1 MAFPIL
7 GHHNKSLANEADLL
21 MEGADSRSDSEHVI
35 DISSCGTASSSNSSH
50 ERPSTGL
57 EPQRNED
64 QPSTSSRVPLYQPQ
78 PFTAGGSNTRNSSL
92 SRRGSTRSRQRSPLN
107 SGLWISVEL
116 VLTVSQIIAAV
127 VVLSL
132 SRSEKPRAPLRAWV
146 VGYASGCLA
155 ILPLLYWRFKHRNQS
170 SEQDSSENGQEASLN
185 NNSAMPFTRR
195 SINREDSWTTGT
207 TTRSTQGIGLPNSR

>member
-7 GHHNKSLANEADLL
+7 GHHHKILTNEADLL

-35 DISSCGTASSSNSSH
+35 DISSSGDASSSNSSH
-50 ERPSTGL
+50 ERPSSGL
-57 EPQRNED
+57 EQQRSED
-64 QPSTSSRVPLYQPQ
+64 RPSTSSRVPIYQPQ
-78 PFTAGGSNTRNSSL
+78 FSSSGSNSRNSSL
-92 SRRGSTRSRQRSPLN
+92 IRRGNTRSRQRSPLN

-116 VLTVSQIIAAV
+116 ALTVSQIIAAI

-132 SRSEKPRAPLRAWV
+132 SRDEKPRAPLRAWV

-170 SEQDSSENGQEASLN
+170 SEQDSSQHGQDSSLT
-185 NNSAMPFTRR
+185 NNSAVPLTRR
-195 SINREDSWTTGT
+195 SISREDSWTTGT
-207 TTRSTQGIGLPNSR
+207 TTRSTQSNGLPNSR